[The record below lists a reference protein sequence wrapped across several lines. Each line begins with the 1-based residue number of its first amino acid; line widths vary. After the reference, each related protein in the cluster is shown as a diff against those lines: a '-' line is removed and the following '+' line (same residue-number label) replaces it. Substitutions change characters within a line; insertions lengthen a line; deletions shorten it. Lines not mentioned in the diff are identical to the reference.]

1 VASIRFILSFTLGML
16 LTTVP
21 NAYATDA
28 PILNFGD
35 LLQQPIG
42 PQGLVI
48 APTAKRMQGQS
59 VRMRGF
65 MVKSEEDAIGQFYF
79 APVPIQMSE
88 HADGPANDLPAS
100 TVLVRL
106 DSSQANW
113 AIPHKAG
120 PIVLEGTLQL
130 GRHEDSDGI
139 VSWFQLQL
147 PIH

>member
-1 VASIRFILSFTLGML
+1 MVFIRFILSFTLGML
-16 LTTVP
+16 LTTLP

-79 APVPIQMSE
+79 APMPYKWGSTLTAPPTVHQPPLFLGSWVQAKPPGQFPIKPVP
-88 HADGPANDLPAS
+88 
-100 TVLVRL
+100 
-106 DSSQANW
+106 
-113 AIPHKAG
+113 
-120 PIVLEGTLQL
+120 
-130 GRHEDSDGI
+130 
-139 VSWFQLQL
+139 
-147 PIH
+147 